1 VVADA
6 QGVLDGGSE
15 GPTKVFP
22 KTAAT
27 LTRAPSCAA
36 HEIVDAFTE
45 LERQLASPESDTRS
59 GAPAG
64 PVPRRRQTSP

>member
-6 QGVLDGGSE
+6 QGVLDIGSE

-22 KTAAT
+22 KIAAT
-27 LTRAPSCAA
+27 LTRALSRAA

-45 LERQLASPESDTRS
+45 LDRQLAGPESDTRS
-59 GAPAG
+59 SAPAG
-64 PVPRRRQTSP
+64 PVPRRQ

>member
-1 VVADA
+1 MVADA

-27 LTRAPSCAA
+27 LTRVPSCAA

-45 LERQLASPESDTRS
+45 LEGQLASPESDTRS
-59 GAPAG
+59 SAPAA
-64 PVPRRRQTSP
+64 PVPRRR